1 MMGNPPKPEP
11 ISQANRQPPA
21 TQPSGTPP
29 EIQPPPAEDFAHT
42 TGTRLDSVN
51 SALPVRFAVPGE
63 RTAAALAWT
72 LLGLITAADILTPAQ
87 WVLGTLLSAPVAL
100 AALGA
105 SQRTTLALL
114 AASVAANLLA
124 GSLNAGRDGITT
136 FDAVN
141 RAVSV
146 LTVLMV
152 GLLTLRARQANAR
165 AARLAEEERR
175 LTFERGLRA
184 LVESVSGPLGE
195 AEFVTRAAAAL
206 HTLTGARSVEIGAV
220 DRAVLREP
228 YARSLGNGTGNAADT
243 ENSSYQKQPPR
254 LNTRLPLE
262 VLTRPP
268 SPGTSTQ
275 SNVWAVHGG
284 DLVLARLSRRAAA
297 EGGGDLLVL
306 MERPTAPPGEIAQ
319 AVSTLQPLLDR
330 TGLLDELRLQRAQLA
345 ERGEVLRDLVYA
357 FSHDLRTPL
366 MANAMSM
373 ETALRGAYG
382 PLPEAYRAT
391 LHNGLEA
398 NATLLA
404 LADQLLAV
412 AKVEGGEPEDPPSDV
427 NLRDV
432 TVGVLSQLQ
441 ARAEARSITLEPHL
455 SGVRV
460 QGRPHDLR
468 RAVQNL
474 IDNSVKFSPPGG
486 TVRVT
491 LRADA
496 DEAILTVQDD
506 GPGVSAARIPTLFQ
520 RFRGGGAGSG
530 TGLGLYLARRIAQA
544 HGGNVTY
551 ARTARAQ
558 SAFTLTLPL
567 ELPPSTPERP

>member
-1 MMGNPPKPEP
+1 MLEKALMPESS
-11 ISQANRQPPA
+11 ISESAVPE
-21 TQPSGTPP
+21 TTPP
-29 EIQPPPAEDFAHT
+29 LSEDSAAP

-51 SALPVRFAVPGE
+51 SALPPRFAVPGE

-72 LLGLITAADILTPAQ
+72 LLGLITAADILTPTQ

-100 AALGA
+100 AALGT

-114 AASVAANLLA
+114 AFSVGANLLA
-124 GSLNAGRDGITT
+124 GGLNAGRDGITT

-141 RAVSV
+141 RTVSI
-146 LTVLMV
+146 LTVLLV
-152 GLLTLRARQANAR
+152 GLLTLRAREASAR

-175 LTFERGLRA
+175 LTFERSLRT

-195 AEFVTRAAAAL
+195 AEFVSRATAAL
-206 HTLTGARSVEIGAV
+206 QALTGARSVEIGAV
-220 DRAVLREP
+220 DRAILREP
-228 YARSLGNGTGNAADT
+228 YARTTDAAAT
-243 ENSSYQKQPPR
+243 AQESAPRELSR
-254 LNTRLPLE
+254 LNTRLPLD

-268 SPGTSTQ
+268 SPAASVQ
-275 SNVWAVHGG
+275 NNVWAAQGG
-284 DLVLARLSRRAAA
+284 DLVLARLSRRPAA
-297 EGGGDLLVL
+297 EGGGDLLII
-306 MERPTAPPGEIAQ
+306 MERPTALPGEIAQ
-319 AVSTLQPLLDR
+319 AVGTLQPLLDR

-366 MANAMSM
+366 IANAMSM

-391 LHNGLEA
+391 LRNGLEA

-412 AKVEGGEPEDPPSDV
+412 AKVEGGEPEDPSGDV
-427 NLRDV
+427 NLRDM
-432 TVGVLSQLQ
+432 TLGVLSQLQ
-441 ARAEARSITLEPHL
+441 ARADARSITLEPHL

-474 IDNSVKFSPPGG
+474 IDNAVKFSPPGG

-491 LRADA
+491 LRTDA
-496 DEAILTVQDD
+496 DEAVLTVQDD
-506 GPGVSAARIPTLFQ
+506 GPGVSAARIASLFQ

-530 TGLGLYLARRIAQA
+530 TGLGLYLTRRIAQA

-558 SAFTLTLPL
+558 STFILTLPT
-567 ELPPSTPERP
+567 ELPTSTPERL

>member
-1 MMGNPPKPEP
+1 M
-11 ISQANRQPPA
+11 
-21 TQPSGTPP
+21 
-29 EIQPPPAEDFAHT
+29 
-42 TGTRLDSVN
+42 N

-114 AASVAANLLA
+114 ACSVGANLLA
-124 GSLNAGRDGITT
+124 GVLNAGRDGITT

-141 RAVSV
+141 RTVSI
-146 LTVLMV
+146 LTVLLV
-152 GLLTLRARQANAR
+152 GLLTLRAREANAR

-175 LTFERGLRA
+175 LTFERSLRA

-206 HTLTGARSVEIGAV
+206 QTLTGARSVEIGAV
-220 DRAVLREP
+220 DRAMLREP
-228 YARSLGNGTGNAADT
+228 YTRSISTAAET
-243 ENSSYQKQPPR
+243 EGKPHKQQPPR

-268 SPGTSTQ
+268 GVGSE
-275 SNVWAVHGG
+275 VWAANGG
-284 DLVLARLSRRAAA
+284 DLVLARLSRRPAA

-306 MERPTAPPGEIAQ
+306 IERPTAPPGEIAQ
-319 AVSTLQPLLDR
+319 AVGTLQPLLDR
-330 TGLLDELRLQRAQLA
+330 TGLLDELRLQRAQLT

-382 PLPEAYRAT
+382 PLPDAYRAT

-474 IDNSVKFSPPGG
+474 IDNAVKFSPPGG

-491 LRADA
+491 LSVDA

-506 GPGVSAARIPTLFQ
+506 GPGVSASRIPTLFQ

-530 TGLGLYLARRIAQA
+530 TGLGLYLTRRIAQA

-558 SAFTLTLPL
+558 STFSLILPR
-567 ELPPSTPERP
+567 ELPPTTPPERP